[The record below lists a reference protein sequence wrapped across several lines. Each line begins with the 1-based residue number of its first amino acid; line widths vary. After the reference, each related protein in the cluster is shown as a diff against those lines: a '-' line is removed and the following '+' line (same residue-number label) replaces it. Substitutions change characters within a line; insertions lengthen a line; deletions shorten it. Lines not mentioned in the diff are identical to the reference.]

1 MTEAGLFTGRGSG
14 AGLLLNITDG
24 SCLRLYRARWQIPRV
39 APGARGCAR
48 EAASVGAA
56 ARPARGRGG
65 GCPPARPGECGVR
78 RLPAPRPRGEQG
90 SGRLA
95 GRGWSNSR
103 PGRRALGGFTWPRTC
118 WHPAP
123 RDARGGR
130 GSRAAGSQGL
140 VNDRASTYPGLRCSA
155 PSRCALMS

>member
-24 SCLRLYRARWQIPRV
+24 SCLRLYRARWQIPWA

-48 EAASVGAA
+48 DAASVGAA

-65 GCPPARPGECGVR
+65 GCLPARPGECGVR

-103 PGRRALGGFTWPRTC
+103 AGQAGSRWLHLTPHLLALSPPWRSGRTWT
-118 WHPAP
+118 
-123 RDARGGR
+123 
-130 GSRAAGSQGL
+130 RAAGSQGL
-140 VNDRASTYPGLRCSA
+140 VNDRATT
-155 PSRCALMS
+155 